1 MSSYCDAEGWAVF
14 STSRAMDFSLCFQNS
29 VVTLIPSV
37 FLMIF
42 ISPRLLTVVGK
53 GRLEGVKV
61 TPVFVVKMLTAL
73 AAFAVQLGIL
83 IKVIS
88 DNDLYGSSSILSS
101 AAYLAGLAGALL
113 LHWFEYYNMP
123 NPSSSLLIFWLFTT
137 LFSIFPTRSW
147 IQVTPDGLSAT
158 LPILK
163 LVFSI
168 LALFAFILENIPKP
182 NHKSL
187 ARSGGVPVPEQPNPS
202 PEPHSNYFMRLTFF
216 WLLPLLRLGK
226 SRTLKMDDL
235 YNLNPKLL
243 SYPLYL
249 TTKAKLDADE
259 AIALDN
265 KAQDAAAV
273 KKAQEAGDT
282 TEAVARRITPK
293 INLSGTIFHTVGYTF
308 MTAAIPR
315 VLYIAFYYVR
325 PILFSELVRFVSS
338 YSPASKARGI
348 EPLAPWVG
356 FGYVIAVVAASILS
370 ALFDGQFQYIN
381 YNAGLKARSVFVTLV
396 YRKSLRLSST
406 NKQEGMGAIVNHMST
421 DVDKVVAFFDI
432 IHLLWSAAV
441 EVIITIA
448 MLYKEVRYTIF
459 ASLGVVVV
467 MLLFVGIC
475 SPAVGKNQKAS
486 MKASD
491 QRMKLITEL
500 VGAIKSIKLYG
511 WEEYFVNKITVVRNE
526 QLMYLRRFFSW
537 ITVVATVMN
546 MIHPFVI
553 FVTLTV
559 YAAVAP
565 ADAPLDIRR
574 IFTTITLIGML
585 EDPVG
590 QLSNSLSAIVTGHV
604 AYSRL
609 RGFLNSEEVDE
620 TNVIK
625 NPDVT
630 ASEIA
635 FEVTNGTFGWYT
647 PEAIDAAIE
656 KKRKEDEKKAKEE
669 AKEAK
674 KNKKAPATPASA
686 ELESSTTLDE
696 KSEPNVTDKKT
707 ADAASESL
715 PATRDSMGPVMHDI
729 NLQIRRGAL
738 TAVVGRVGEGK
749 SSLVG
754 ALLGE
759 MYKYSGQVRSFGSL
773 AYVSQTAW
781 ILNATVRENILFG
794 RPYDKERYLNTIR
807 SCALVPDFKMLVSGD
822 KTVIGEKGIN
832 LSGGQKQ
839 RISIARAVYANADV
853 YILDDPLSAVDA
865 HVDHHIFK
873 HALTTILA
881 DKTRILVTNGV
892 NHLKEVDQIVVIKQG
907 RITQDGAYEDLIQNV
922 DGDLY
927 RLIQESKLVASK
939 EDDAPSSS
947 SSGSEASESESEDED
962 EASIVAAISEKES
975 LPTSTTDRP
984 AGPVKRP
991 TFKRAKSSKADKQGH
1006 DDDLEID
1013 EKNEVDEEI
1022 ITEGRVGWDVY
1033 KYYITSIGLGSCAIF
1048 LLSTFVNLAVLLG
1061 TQIWLEKWG
1070 NSNEKATAGLEAES
1084 HSDTYW
1090 IFTYFAW
1097 VLAGGFT
1104 LAGAIG
1110 LSMVFMAQRGSHFL
1124 HAAMLRPLVRAP
1136 MSFFDVT
1143 SSGKIVNRFSHDIN
1157 AVDIELPLQFINML
1171 FISTM
1176 AISVFVFCIL
1186 ATRWFF
1192 AIMVPLGICYY
1203 ILGGFFLVSSRELKR
1218 LDSAARSPMYAHFG
1232 ETLAGLVTIRAF
1244 NDTERLAIQ
1253 ATSLLDRSQTTGY
1266 LTNMTNRWLQ
1276 IMIDQLSTFTLGF
1289 VCLMAVIQREGSAA
1303 GYFAIILSQ
1312 IGVLTII
1319 MSRILSTSCLI
1330 QTSIVSIERVREYA
1344 NLTSEAR
1351 DIIPDS
1357 KTDPAWPQSGA
1368 IELKDYSVRYREG
1381 LDLVLKDVSVKI
1393 QPGERIGIV
1402 GRTGAGKSSVT
1413 LALFRIIEAATGSI
1427 TIDGIDIST
1436 LGLHEL
1442 RSRLTII
1449 PQEPFLFGD
1458 TIRLNLDPFSSHTDA
1473 EIWSALESASL
1484 KSYITT
1490 LSEGLSTVIENG
1502 GENMSLGQRQLMS
1515 LARAMLAKDTR
1526 VLCLDEAT
1534 AAIDVETDNAIQR
1547 ALRREFKNCTVLT
1560 IAHRINTIMD
1570 SDKILVLEQGR
1581 VAEFDSPKNLLE
1593 KKDGLFFGLAAQS
1606 GNV

>member
-1 MSSYCDAEGWAVF
+1 
-14 STSRAMDFSLCFQNS
+14 MDFTLCFQNS

-61 TPVFVVKMLTAL
+61 TPVFVVKMLTTL

-88 DNDLYGSSSILSS
+88 DNDLYGGSSILSS
-101 AAYLAGLAGALL
+101 AVYLAGLAGALL
-113 LHWFEYYNMP
+113 LHWFEHYNMP
-123 NPSSSLLIFWLFTT
+123 NPSSSLLLFWLLTT
-137 LFSIFPTRSW
+137 LLSIFPTRSW
-147 IQVTPDGLSAT
+147 IQTTPDGLSAT
-158 LPILK
+158 LPTLK

-182 NHKSL
+182 NYKSL
-187 ARSGGVPVPEQPNPS
+187 VRSGGVPVPEQSNPS
-202 PEPHSNYFMRLTFF
+202 PEPHSNYFKRLTFF
-216 WLLPLLRLGK
+216 WLFPLLRLGK

-249 TTKAKLDADE
+249 TTTAKLHADE

-273 KKAQEAGDT
+273 KKSQEAGDT
-282 TEAVARRITPK
+282 TKVATRITPK

-315 VLYIAFYYVR
+315 VFYIVCYYIR
-325 PILFSELVRFVSS
+325 PILFSELVAFVSS

-348 EPLAPWVG
+348 EPLAPWIG

-370 ALFDGQFQYIN
+370 SLFDGQFQFIN

-406 NKQEGMGAIVNHMST
+406 NKQEGMGSIVNHMST

-432 IHLLWSAAV
+432 IHLLWSALV

-467 MLLFVGIC
+467 MIIIVGIC

-491 QRMKLITEL
+491 HRMKLITEL

-511 WEEYFVNKITVVRNE
+511 WEEYFVKKITTARNE

-537 ITVVATVMN
+537 ITAVVTVIN

-553 FVTLTV
+553 FVTLAV
-559 YAAVAP
+559 YSSVAP

-590 QLSNSLSAIVTGHV
+590 LLSSSMSAIVTGQV
-604 AYSRL
+604 AYGRL
-609 RGFLNSEEVDE
+609 SGFLNSEEIDE

-625 NPDVT
+625 NPDAT

-656 KKRKEDEKKAKEE
+656 KKAKEDEKKAKEE
-669 AKEAK
+669 AKKNK
-674 KNKKAPATPASA
+674 KNKKAPVAPATA

-696 KSEPNVTDKKT
+696 KSDPTVTDEKAAHT
-707 ADAASESL
+707 ASETL

-738 TAVVGRVGEGK
+738 TAIVGRVGEGK

-794 RPYDKERYLNTIR
+794 RPFDKERYLETIR

-892 NHLKEVDQIVVIKQG
+892 NHLKEVDQIIVIKQG

-939 EDDAPSSS
+939 EDNAPSSS
-947 SSGSEASESESEDED
+947 SSVSEASESELEEDK
-962 EASIVAAISEKES
+962 ASIVASISEKES
-975 LPTSTTDRP
+975 LPTFTTDRP

-991 TFKRAKSSKADKQGH
+991 TFKRAKSSKANKQG
-1006 DDDLEID
+1006 DDDHHLEID

-1022 ITEGRVGWDVY
+1022 TTEGRVGWEVY
-1033 KYYITSIGLGSCAIF
+1033 KYYITSIGIVSCTIF
-1048 LLSTFVNLAVLLG
+1048 LLSTLVNLAVLVG
-1061 TQIWLEKWG
+1061 TQLWLERWG
-1070 NSNEKATAGLEAES
+1070 NSTEMAAAGLAPES

-1090 IFTYFAW
+1090 VVSYFAW
-1097 VLAGGFT
+1097 VLAGGIT

-1110 LSMVFMAQRGSHFL
+1110 LSMIVMAQRGSHFL

-1136 MSFFDVT
+1136 MSFFDIT

-1157 AVDIELPLQFINML
+1157 AVDIELPLQFVNML

-1176 AISVFVFCIL
+1176 AISIFVFCIL

-1253 ATSLLDRSQTTGY
+1253 ATTLLDRSQTTGY

-1276 IMIDQLSTFTLGF
+1276 IMIDQLSTLTLGF
-1289 VCLMAVIQREGSAA
+1289 VCLMAVVQREGSA
-1303 GYFAIILSQ
+1303 GNFAIMLSN
-1312 IGVLTII
+1312 IGVLTLI

-1330 QTSIVSIERVREYA
+1330 QTSIVSVERVREYS
-1344 NLTSEAR
+1344 NLTPEAR
-1351 DIIPDS
+1351 DVIPDS
-1357 KTDPAWPQSGA
+1357 KTDPAWPQNGA

-1393 QPGERIGIV
+1393 QPGERVGIV

-1413 LALFRIIEAATGSI
+1413 LGLFRIIEAATGSI

-1484 KSYITT
+1484 KPYITT

-1515 LARAMLAKDTR
+1515 LARAMLAKSTR

-1547 ALRREFKNCTVLT
+1547 ALRREFQNCTVLT

-1570 SDKILVLEQGR
+1570 SDKILVLDQGR
-1581 VAEFDSPKNLLE
+1581 VAEFDSPTNLLE
-1593 KKDGLFFGLAAQS
+1593 KKDGLFYGLAAQS

>member
-1 MSSYCDAEGWAVF
+1 
-14 STSRAMDFSLCFQNS
+14 
-29 VVTLIPSV
+29 
-37 FLMIF
+37 
-42 ISPRLLTVVGK
+42 
-53 GRLEGVKV
+53 
-61 TPVFVVKMLTAL
+61 
-73 AAFAVQLGIL
+73 
-83 IKVIS
+83 
-88 DNDLYGSSSILSS
+88 
-101 AAYLAGLAGALL
+101 
-113 LHWFEYYNMP
+113 LHWFEHFNMP
-123 NPSSSLLIFWLFTT
+123 NPSSSLLIYWLLTT

-168 LALFAFILENIPKP
+168 LVLFAFILENIPKP
-182 NHKSL
+182 NYKSL
-187 ARSGGVPVPEQPNPS
+187 ARPGGVPVPEQSNPS
-202 PEPHSNYFMRLTFF
+202 PEPHSNYFKRLTFF

-243 SYPLYL
+243 
-249 TTKAKLDADE
+249 K
-259 AIALDN
+259 
-265 KAQDAAAV
+265 
-273 KKAQEAGDT
+273 AGDT
-282 TEAVARRITPK
+282 TGAARRITPK

-308 MTAAIPR
+308 MTAVIPR
-315 VLYIAFYYVR
+315 VLYIVFYYVR
-325 PILFSELVRFVSS
+325 PILFSELVGFVSS
-338 YSPASKARGI
+338 YSDASKANGI
-348 EPLAPWVG
+348 ESLAPWIG
-356 FGYVIAVVAASILS
+356 FGYVIAVIAASTLS
-370 ALFDGQFQYIN
+370 SLFDGQFQYIN

-396 YRKSLRLSST
+396 YRKSLRLSTT
-406 NKQEGMGAIVNHMST
+406 NKQEGMGSIVNHMST

-441 EVIITIA
+441 EVVITIA
-448 MLYKEVRYTIF
+448 LLYKEVRYAIF
-459 ASLGVVVV
+459 ASIGVVVV
-467 MLLFVGIC
+467 MLFIVGIC
-475 SPAVGKNQKAS
+475 SPVVGKNQKAS

-491 QRMKLITEL
+491 HRMKLITEL

-511 WEEYFVNKITVVRNE
+511 WEEYFVKKITTARNE

-537 ITVVATVMN
+537 ITVVVTVIN

-553 FVTLTV
+553 FVTLAV

-574 IFTTITLIGML
+574 IFTTVTLIGML
-585 EDPVG
+585 EDPVN
-590 QLSNSLSAIVTGHV
+590 QLSSSMSAIVTGHV
-604 AYSRL
+604 AYTRL
-609 RGFLNSEEVDE
+609 RGFLNSEEIDE

-625 NPDVT
+625 NPDVA
-630 ASEIA
+630 ASDIA
-635 FEVTNGTFGWYT
+635 FEVTDGTFGC
-647 PEAIDAAIE
+647 
-656 KKRKEDEKKAKEE
+656 
-669 AKEAK
+669 
-674 KNKKAPATPASA
+674 
-686 ELESSTTLDE
+686 
-696 KSEPNVTDKKT
+696 
-707 ADAASESL
+707 
-715 PATRDSMGPVMHDI
+715 MGPVMHDI

-794 RPYDKERYLNTIR
+794 RPYEKERYLKTIR

-892 NHLKEVDQIVVIKQG
+892 NHLKEVDQIVVIRQG
-907 RITQDGAYEDLIQNV
+907 RITQDGAYEDLIQ
-922 DGDLY
+922 DAEGDLF
-927 RLIQESKLVASK
+927 RLVQESKLVASK
-939 EDDAPSSS
+939 EDDSPSSS
-947 SSGSEASESESEDED
+947 SESESEEED
-962 EASIVAAISEKES
+962 EESIVAAISEKES

-991 TFKRAKSSKADKQGH
+991 TFKRAKSSKVDKQGN

-1022 ITEGRVGWDVY
+1022 ITEGRVGWEVY
-1033 KYYITSIGLGSCAIF
+1033 KYYMTSIGLKSCAIF
-1048 LLSTFVNLAVLLG
+1048 LFSTFVNLAVLIG
-1061 TQIWLEKWG
+1061 TQLWLEKWG
-1070 NSNEKATAGLEAES
+1070 HSTENATAGLAPQS
-1084 HSDTYW
+1084 HPNSYW
-1090 IFTYFAW
+1090 IASYFAW
-1097 VLAGGFT
+1097 VLAGGIT
-1104 LAGAIG
+1104 LAGAVG

-1157 AVDIELPLQFINML
+1157 AIDIELPIQFINML

-1176 AISVFVFCIL
+1176 AISIFVFCIL

-1192 AIMVPLGICYY
+1192 AIMVPLAICYY

-1276 IMIDQLSTFTLGF
+1276 IMIDQLSTLTLGF
-1289 VCLMAVIQREGSAA
+1289 VCLMAVVQRGGSA
-1303 GYFAIILSQ
+1303 GPFAIMLSN

-1319 MSRILSTSCLI
+1319 MSRILSTGCLI
-1330 QTSIVSIERVREYA
+1330 QTSIVSVERVREYA

-1357 KTDPAWPQSGA
+1357 KTDPTWPQSGA

-1393 QPGERIGIV
+1393 QSGERVGIV

-1413 LALFRIIEAATGSI
+1413 LALFRIIEAVQGSI
-1427 TIDGIDIST
+1427 VIDGIDIST

-1484 KSYITT
+1484 KPYITT

-1515 LARAMLAKDTR
+1515 LARAMLARNTR
-1526 VLCLDEAT
+1526 VLILDEAT

-1547 ALRREFKNCTVLT
+1547 ALRREFQNCTVLT

-1581 VAEFDSPKNLLE
+1581 VAEFDSPTNLLE
-1593 KKDGLFFGLAAQS
+1593 KKDGLFYGLAAQS

>member
-1 MSSYCDAEGWAVF
+1 MI
-14 STSRAMDFSLCFQNS
+14 SL
-29 VVTLIPSV
+29 
-37 FLMIF
+37 
-42 ISPRLLTVVGK
+42 SPRLLTVVGK
-53 GRLEGVKV
+53 GRLKGVKF
-61 TPVFVVKMLTAL
+61 TPVFGIKMFVIL

-88 DNDLYGSSSILSS
+88 DKDDGDLFGSSSILSS
-101 AAYLAGLAGALL
+101 AVYLAGLASAAL
-113 LHWFEYYNMP
+113 LHWFEHFNIA

-137 LFSIFPTRSW
+137 LFSIFPSRSW
-147 IQVTPDGLSAT
+147 IETSPDGLSST
-158 LPILK
+158 LPVLK
-163 LVFSI
+163 LIFTILSLLVF
-168 LALFAFILENIPKP
+168 FLENIPKP
-182 NHKSL
+182 NYKSL
-187 ARSGGVPVPEQPNPS
+187 TRPNVTPLVQSNPS
-202 PEPHSNYFMRLTFF
+202 PEPHSNYFLRLTFF

-226 SRTLKMDDL
+226 TRTLRMDDL

-249 TTKAKLDADE
+249 STKAKLDADE
-259 AIALDN
+259 AIAIQN
-265 KAQDAAAV
+265 AQHASTSKAMTETAN
-273 KKAQEAGDT
+273 KKAKEAGVDVNGTDT
-282 TEAVARRITPK
+282 SSDPSVQRRTTPK
-293 INLSGTIFHTVGYTF
+293 INLVGTIFHTVGYTF

-315 VLYIAFYYVR
+315 VFYIIFYYIR
-325 PILFSELVRFVSS
+325 PILFSSLIGFVAE
-338 YSPASKARGI
+338 YNKAPQPA
-348 EPLAPWVG
+348 WTG

-370 ALFDGQFQYIN
+370 SLFDGQFQYIN

-406 NKQEGMGAIVNHMST
+406 SKQEGMGAIVNHMST

-432 IHLLWSAAV
+432 IHLLWSAIV
-441 EVIITIA
+441 EVVVTIA
-448 MLYKEVRYTIF
+448 LLYKEVKYTIF
-459 ASLGVVVV
+459 ASMGVVVV
-467 MLLFVGIC
+467 MLAIVGVL
-475 SPAVGKNQKAS
+475 SPSVGRNQKAA

-491 QRMKLITEL
+491 HRMKLITEL

-511 WEEYFVNKITVVRNE
+511 WEDYFVNKITVARNE
-526 QLMYLRRFFSW
+526 QLKFLRLFYSW
-537 ITVVATVMN
+537 ITGMVTVIN

-553 FVTLTV
+553 FVTLSV

-585 EDPVG
+585 EDPIG
-590 QLSNSLSAIVTGHV
+590 QLSTSLSAIVSGKVGYT
-604 AYSRL
+604 RL
-609 RGFLNSEEVDE
+609 RDFLNSEEIDDS
-620 TNVIK
+620 NVIK
-625 NPDVT
+625 NPDTT
-630 ASEIA
+630 ASDLA
-635 FEVTNGTFGWYT
+635 FEIENGTFGWYS
-647 PEAIDAAIE
+647 PEAIDTAIE
-656 KKRKEDEKKAKEE
+656 KKKKDDEKKALEEAKKAKKE

-674 KNKKAPATPASA
+674 KNSKSTPIIVAEEESA
-686 ELESSTTLDE
+686 SSTTLDE
-696 KSEPNVTDKKT
+696 KSDIKNSSG
-707 ADAASESL
+707 DAPETL
-715 PATRDSMGPVMHDI
+715 PATRDSMGPVLHDI
-729 NLQIRRGAL
+729 NLKIRRGAL

-759 MYKYSGQVRSFGSL
+759 MYKYSGQVYSFGSL

-781 ILNATVRENILFG
+781 ILNSTVRENILFG
-794 RPYDKERYLNTIR
+794 RPYDKERYLKTIR
-807 SCALVPDFKMLVSGD
+807 SCALVPDFKMLVNGD

-907 RITQDGAYEDLIQNV
+907 RITQDGTYDELIQNV

-927 RLIQESKLVASK
+927 RLIQESKLVATKDK
-939 EDDAPSSS
+939 EESERESES
-947 SSGSEASESESEDED
+947 SSGSEVDSENGEDESEEDFPSAE
-962 EASIVAAISEKES
+962 SEKQAVATAS
-975 LPTSTTDRP
+975 DRP

-991 TFKRAKSSKADKQGH
+991 TFKRAKSSKVHK
-1006 DDDLEID
+1006 DDDIEID

-1022 ITEGRVGWDVY
+1022 TTEGRVSWEVY
-1033 KYYITSIGLGSCAIF
+1033 KYYMTSIGAVLCTIF
-1048 LLSTFVNLAVLLG
+1048 LLSALVNLAVLIG
-1061 TQIWLEKWG
+1061 TQLWLEKWG
-1070 NSNEKATAGLEAES
+1070 SSNEGSVADMTTPQ
-1084 HSDTYW
+1084 HSSTYW
-1090 IFTYFAW
+1090 IVTYFMW
-1097 VLAGGFT
+1097 VLAGGIT
-1104 LAGAIG
+1104 LGGAIA
-1110 LSMVFMAQRGSHFL
+1110 LSLVYMALHGSRFL

-1143 SSGKIVNRFSHDIN
+1143 SSGKIVNRFSHDVN
-1157 AVDIELPLQFINML
+1157 SLDVELPLQFINML

-1176 AISVFVFCIL
+1176 AISIFVFCIM

-1192 AIMVPLGICYY
+1192 AIIIPLALVYY
-1203 ILGGFFLVSSRELKR
+1203 WLGGFFLVSSRELKR

-1244 NDTERLAIQ
+1244 NDTDRLAVQ
-1253 ATSLLDRSQTTGY
+1253 ATALLDRSQTTGY

-1276 IMIDQLSTFTLGF
+1276 IMMDQVSTFILGF
-1289 VCLMAVIQREGSAA
+1289 VCLMAVIQRGQSGG
-1303 GYFAIILSQ
+1303 GYFGILLSQ
-1312 IGVLTII
+1312 VGILTII
-1319 MSRILSTSCLI
+1319 MSRVLSTSCQI
-1330 QTSIVSIERVREYA
+1330 QTSIVSVERVREYA
-1344 NLTSEAR
+1344 NMTPEAR
-1351 DIIPDS
+1351 DVIPDS
-1357 KTDPAWPQSGA
+1357 KTDDAWPHSGA
-1368 IELKDYSVRYREG
+1368 IEFKDYSVRYREG
-1381 LDLVLKDVSVKI
+1381 LDLILKDINVNI
-1393 QPGERIGIV
+1393 RPGERVGIV

-1413 LALFRIIEAATGSI
+1413 LGLFRIIEAAQGSI
-1427 TIDGIDIST
+1427 IIDGIDIST

-1458 TIRLNLDPFSSHTDA
+1458 TIRLNLDPFGKHDDA

-1484 KSYITT
+1484 KSYVST

-1515 LARAMLAKDTR
+1515 LARAMLAKNTR

-1547 ALRREFKNCTVLT
+1547 ALRREFQDCTVLT

-1581 VAEFDSPKNLLE
+1581 VAEFDTPANLLQ
-1593 KKDGLFFGLAAQS
+1593 KKDGLFYSLAEHS
-1606 GNV
+1606 GNA

>member
-1 MSSYCDAEGWAVF
+1 M
-14 STSRAMDFSLCFQNS
+14 
-29 VVTLIPSV
+29 
-37 FLMIF
+37 MIF

-88 DNDLYGSSSILSS
+88 DSDHYGSSSILSTVL
-101 AAYLAGLAGALL
+101 YLVGLATAGL
-113 LHWFEYYNMP
+113 LHWFEHFNMA
-123 NPSSSLLIFWLFTT
+123 NSASSLLVFWLFSA
-137 LFSIFPTRSW
+137 LISIFPTRSW
-147 IQVTPDGLSAT
+147 IQVTPEGLSSV

-163 LVFSI
+163 LVFTI
-168 LALFAFILENIPKP
+168 LAFLVFILENIPKP
-182 NHKSL
+182 NYKSL
-187 ARSGGVPVPEQPNPS
+187 TRPNTTRPAQPNPS
-202 PEPHSNYFMRLTFF
+202 PEPHANYFKRVTFF

-226 SRTLKMDDL
+226 TRTLKMDDL
-235 YNLNPKLL
+235 YNINPKLL

-249 TTKAKLDADE
+249 TTKAKLDTEE
-259 AIALDN
+259 AIAIE
-265 KAQDAAAV
+265 KAQTGAV
-273 KKAQEAGDT
+273 IKKSKEAGDDM
-282 TEAVARRITPK
+282 AARRLTPR
-293 INLSGTIFHTVGYTF
+293 INLAGTIFHTVGYTF
-308 MTAAIPR
+308 MSAAIPR
-315 VLYIAFYYVR
+315 VFYICFYYIR
-325 PILFSELVRFVSS
+325 PILFSQL
-338 YSPASKARGI
+338 
-348 EPLAPWVG
+348 VG
-356 FGYVIAVVAASILS
+356 FVASYTEAAQKKAEPQTPWKGYGYVIAVVAASILS
-370 ALFDGQFQYIN
+370 SLFDGQFQYIN

-396 YRKSLRLSST
+396 YRKSLRLSTT
-406 NKQEGMGAIVNHMST
+406 NKQEGMGSIVNHMST

-432 IHLLWSAAV
+432 IHLLWSAVV
-441 EVIITIA
+441 EMIITIVL
-448 MLYKEVRYTIF
+448 LYMEVRYAIF
-459 ASLGVVVV
+459 ASIGVVAV
-467 MLLFVGIC
+467 MFFLSGLI
-475 SPAVGKNQKAS
+475 SPFLGKNNKAI

-491 QRMKLITEL
+491 RRMKLINEL
-500 VGAIKSIKLYG
+500 VGAIKSVKFYG
-511 WEEYFVNKITVVRNE
+511 WEEFFLKKITEARDE
-526 QLMYLRRFFSW
+526 QLVYYRLFYAW
-537 ITVVATVMN
+537 VTVLATIMN
-546 MIHPFVI
+546 MITPFVI
-553 FVTLTV
+553 FVTLAV
-559 YAAVAP
+559 YGAIAP
-565 ADAPLDIRR
+565 ADAPLDSRR
-574 IFTTITLIGML
+574 IFTTITLINL
-585 EDPVG
+585 LQSPLG
-590 QLSNSLSAIVTGHV
+590 QLSNSMSAIVTGKV
-604 AYSRL
+604 AYGRL
-609 RGFLNSEEVDE
+609 RDFLNSEEIDE
-620 TNVIK
+620 TSVIK
-625 NPDVT
+625 NSDAN
-630 ASEIA
+630 ASDIA
-635 FEVTNGTFGWYT
+635 FKVTNGTFGWYT
-647 PEAIDAAIE
+647 PEAIKAAIE
-656 KKRKEDEKKAKEE
+656 KKRKEDEAKANAQE
-669 AKEAK
+669 AADKEAT
-674 KNKKAPATPASA
+674 APATSESIDSSSAST
-686 ELESSTTLDE
+686 LEGTKEVTIDE
-696 KSEPNVTDKKT
+696 KSTETT
-707 ADAASESL
+707 AETAA
-715 PATRDSMGPVMHDI
+715 ATRDSMGPVMHDI

-759 MYKYSGQVRSFGSL
+759 MYRYSGQVRSFGSL

-794 RPYDKERYLNTIR
+794 RPYDKERYLKTIR
-807 SCALVPDFKMLVSGD
+807 SCALVPDFKMLINGD

-907 RITQDGAYEDLIQNV
+907 RITQDGAYEELIQNV

-939 EDDAPSSS
+939 KDDAPSSS
-947 SSGSEASESESEDED
+947 SSGSEASESESEEED

-991 TFKRAKSSKADKQGH
+991 TFKRAKSSKVDKQGH

-1097 VLAGGFT
+1097 VLAGGIT

-1593 KKDGLFFGLAAQS
+1593 KKDGLFYGLAAQS

>member
-1 MSSYCDAEGWAVF
+1 MSTFCDAEGWAVF
-14 STSRAMDFSLCFQNS
+14 STGRAMDFTLCFQNS
-29 VVTLIPSV
+29 VVTLIPNV
-37 FLMIF
+37 FMMIF

-88 DNDLYGSSSILSS
+88 DSDLYGSSSILSTVL
-101 AAYLAGLAGALL
+101 YLVGLATAGL
-113 LHWFEYYNMP
+113 LHWFEHFNMA
-123 NPSSSLLIFWLFTT
+123 NSASSLLVFWLFSA
-137 LFSIFPTRSW
+137 LISIFPTRSW
-147 IQVTPDGLSAT
+147 IQVTPEGLSSV

-163 LVFSI
+163 LVFTV
-168 LALFAFILENIPKP
+168 LAFLVFILENIPKP
-182 NHKSL
+182 NYKSL
-187 ARSGGVPVPEQPNPS
+187 TRPNTTRPAQPNPS
-202 PEPHSNYFMRLTFF
+202 PEPHANYFKRVTFF

-226 SRTLKMDDL
+226 TRTLKMDDL
-235 YNLNPKLL
+235 FNINPKLL

-249 TTKAKLDADE
+249 TTKAKLDTEE
-259 AIALDN
+259 AIAIE
-265 KAQDAAAV
+265 KAQTGAV
-273 KKAQEAGDT
+273 IKKSKEAGDDM
-282 TEAVARRITPK
+282 AARRLTPR
-293 INLSGTIFHTVGYTF
+293 INLAGTIFHTVGYTF
-308 MTAAIPR
+308 MSAAIPR
-315 VLYIAFYYVR
+315 VFYICFYYIR
-325 PILFSELVRFVSS
+325 PILFSQL
-338 YSPASKARGI
+338 
-348 EPLAPWVG
+348 VG
-356 FGYVIAVVAASILS
+356 FVASYTEAAQKKAEPQTPWKGYGYVIAVVAASILS
-370 ALFDGQFQYIN
+370 SLFDGQFLYIN

-396 YRKSLRLSST
+396 YRKSLRLSTT
-406 NKQEGMGAIVNHMST
+406 NKQEGMGSIVNHMST

-432 IHLLWSAAV
+432 IHLLWSAVV
-441 EVIITIA
+441 EMIITIVL
-448 MLYKEVRYTIF
+448 LYMEVRYAIF
-459 ASLGVVVV
+459 ASIGVVAV
-467 MLLFVGIC
+467 MFFLSGLI
-475 SPAVGKNQKAS
+475 SPFLGKNNKAS

-491 QRMKLITEL
+491 RRMKLINEL
-500 VGAIKSIKLYG
+500 VGAIKSVKLYG
-511 WEEYFVNKITVVRNE
+511 WEEFFLKKITEARDE
-526 QLMYLRRFFSW
+526 QLVYYRLFYAW
-537 ITVVATVMN
+537 VTVLATIMN
-546 MIHPFVI
+546 MITPFVI
-553 FVTLTV
+553 FVTLAV
-559 YAAVAP
+559 YGAIAP
-565 ADAPLDIRR
+565 ADAPLDSRR
-574 IFTTITLIGML
+574 IFTTITLINL
-585 EDPVG
+585 LQSPLG
-590 QLSNSLSAIVTGHV
+590 QLSNSMSAIVTGKV
-604 AYSRL
+604 AYGRL
-609 RGFLNSEEVDE
+609 RDFLNSEEIDE
-620 TNVIK
+620 TSVIK
-625 NPDVT
+625 NSDAN
-630 ASEIA
+630 ASDIA

-647 PEAIDAAIE
+647 PEAIKAAIE
-656 KKRKEDEKKAKEE
+656 KKRKEDEAKANSQEAADKKTT
-669 AKEAK
+669 
-674 KNKKAPATPASA
+674 APATSESIDSSSAST
-686 ELESSTTLDE
+686 LEGTKEVTIDE
-696 KSEPNVTDKKT
+696 KSTETT
-707 ADAASESL
+707 AETAAV
-715 PATRDSMGPVMHDI
+715 TRDSMGPVMHDI

-807 SCALVPDFKMLVSGD
+807 SCALVPDFKMLVGGD

-947 SSGSEASESESEDED
+947 SSGSEASESESEEED

-991 TFKRAKSSKADKQGH
+991 TFKRAKSSKVDKQRH

-1097 VLAGGFT
+1097 VLAGGIT

-1593 KKDGLFFGLAAQS
+1593 KKDGLFYGLAAQS